1 LVLGSCRA
9 PPIYGDRIGSNVE
22 VKVPLGIPDVSALKT
37 EINDRDEVIISI
49 ESTKEETR
57 CRQRGKWITKLHGV
71 DEWVQ
76 VRHLPVFGRPTY
88 LRCQPR
94 RYRCTHCEKKPT
106 TTEELNWHGKDSSKT
121 LDYEDHI
128 LLQLVHSTVEDVSIK
143 EQMSYDEVL
152 GVMERRV
159 VSAVN
164 WSQYKRIYRLGL
176 DEIALKKG
184 HRDFVTIVT
193 GRLENDRIVLLGVLP
208 GRKKETVIE
217 FLRSIPMRL
226 VETIEE
232 VCCDMYEGYTEA
244 VREELPQAKIVI
256 DRFHVTRH
264 YSKAADKLRQR
275 ELKRLKKELSV
286 EEYQQLKG
294 HMWAFRKKPEDLSEE
309 EHQVLQKLFRKAPQL
324 KVAYRLREKLTGIFE
339 ERLSK
344 PDAKRKFRAWIRRV
358 RRSGLSC
365 FDDFIHTL
373 ENWLEVNF
381 TPIFLGKFK
390 EISNFFLH
398 RDSSG
403 FVEGFNNKI
412 KVLKRRCYGI
422 LNIQHLFQ
430 RIFLDLEGYRLYA

>member
-1 LVLGSCRA
+1 MA
-9 PPIYGDRIGSNVE
+9 KAE
-22 VKVPLGIPDVSALKT
+22 VKIPLGIPDVRVLKT
-37 EINDRDEVIISI
+37 EINDRGEVIITI
-49 ESTKEETR
+49 ESTKEGTR
-57 CRQRGKWITKLHGV
+57 CRQCGKWITKPHGV

-88 LRCQPR
+88 LRYQPR

-106 TTEELNWHGKDSSKT
+106 TTEELNWHGKGSSKT
-121 LDYEDHI
+121 LEYEDHI
-128 LLQLVHSTVEDVSIK
+128 LVQLVHSTVEDVSIK
-143 EQMSYDEVL
+143 ERMSYDEVL

-159 VSAVN
+159 RSAVN
-164 WSQYKRIYRLGL
+164 WTHYTRIYRLGL

-193 GRLENDRIVLLGVLP
+193 GRLENDRIVLLGVLS

-217 FLRSIPMRL
+217 FLRSIPIRL

-244 VREELPQAKIVI
+244 VREELPKAKIVI

-275 ELKRLKKELSV
+275 ELKRLKKELSA

-294 HMWAFRKKPEDLSEE
+294 HMWAFRKKPQDLSEE
-309 EHQVLQKLFRKAPQL
+309 ENQVLQKLFRKAPQL
-324 KVAYRLREKLTGIFE
+324 KVTYRLREKLTGIFE

-344 PDAKRKFRAWIRRV
+344 SDAKRKFRAWIRQV
-358 RRSGLSC
+358 RRSDLSC

-373 ENWLEVNF
+373 ENWLE
-381 TPIFLGKFK
+381 
-390 EISNFFLH
+390 EITNFFIH

-422 LNIQHLFQ
+422 FNIQHLFQ
-430 RIFLDLEGYRLYA
+430 RIFLDLEGYRLFT